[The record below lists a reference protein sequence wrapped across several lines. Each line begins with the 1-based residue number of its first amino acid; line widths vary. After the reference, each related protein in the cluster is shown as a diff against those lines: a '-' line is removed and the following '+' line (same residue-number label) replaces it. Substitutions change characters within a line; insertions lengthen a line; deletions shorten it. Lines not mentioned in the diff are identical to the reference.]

1 MSAPASSV
9 YSNDDAH
16 TIAPSEASLNRRW
29 YTQIKQWTHQ
39 LPPDDQEEAVTLL
52 ERNVEQRTRRPRV
65 ANEDGEG
72 TEVGTV
78 APGHSISR
86 RASREYR
93 QGQMSVEETER
104 RPESQVLVAEKT
116 EVMPSTSIN
125 KKDSTLHMESVK
137 TIKNKQPERPVST
150 SVHQSSPSKAQG
162 RQSTLII
169 SAEETEDLHTPRPKR
184 GRRPPTPFHPPSDLA
199 LSEVPEEEES
209 LVGIEEA
216 LFAKGKRESGF
227 ERDAAAAAT
236 TSIAG
241 QAEKVE
247 GADSWCEKG
256 TSGGPWKTR
265 TSLIDL
271 VFRKQY
277 FSPNSRK
284 Q

>member
-16 TIAPSEASLNRRW
+16 TLAPSEASLNRRW

-52 ERNVEQRTRRPRV
+52 ERNAEQRTRRPRV

-93 QGQMSVEETER
+93 QARMSVEETES
-104 RPESQVLVAEKT
+104 RPESQVLVSEKI

-125 KKDSTLHMESVK
+125 KKDSTLHTESVK
-137 TIKNKQPERPVST
+137 TKSIKNKQPERPVST
-150 SVHQSSPSKAQG
+150 SVHRSSSSKAQG
-162 RQSTLII
+162 RQSTIII

-184 GRRPPTPFHPPSDLA
+184 GRRPPTPFHPPSDLT

-209 LVGIEEA
+209 LVGIGEA
-216 LFAKGKRESGF
+216 LFAKGKRGNGF
-227 ERDAAAAAT
+227 ERDV
-236 TSIAG
+236 SLL
-241 QAEKVE
+241 
-247 GADSWCEKG
+247 GA
-256 TSGGPWKTR
+256 
-265 TSLIDL
+265 
-271 VFRKQY
+271 
-277 FSPNSRK
+277 SR
-284 Q
+284 